1 MARKNEGEETPA
13 SQTFHDT
20 ANQVSQSIRDA
31 SSQVRDA
38 AAEKIGQIRDN
49 ANEYYEQ
56 GKQRRPGMGARLGR
70 LHPRKAP
77 PIAPDRSGRWDVA
90 GRFVEAELGRVRE
103 SSQEP
108 RARSQ

>member
-1 MARKNEGEETPA
+1 MPRKNESEETSA

-31 SSQVRDA
+31 SSHVRDA

-56 GKQRRPGMGARLGR
+56 GKERAEEWEQGLEDYIREKPIQSLLIAAGVGMLLGV
-70 LHPRKAP
+70 LWK
-77 PIAPDRSGRWDVA
+77 RS
-90 GRFVEAELGRVRE
+90 
-103 SSQEP
+103 
-108 RARSQ
+108 

>member
-56 GKQRRPGMGARLGR
+56 GKQRAQEWEQGLEDYIREKPLQSLLIAAGVGMLLGV
-70 LHPRKAP
+70 LWK
-77 PIAPDRSGRWDVA
+77 RS
-90 GRFVEAELGRVRE
+90 
-103 SSQEP
+103 
-108 RARSQ
+108 

>member
-1 MARKNEGEETPA
+1 MPRKNESEETSA

-31 SSQVRDA
+31 SSHVRDA

-56 GKQRRPGMGARLGR
+56 GKEGAPGMGARPGR
-70 LHPRKAP
+70 LHPRKAH
-77 PIAPDRSGRWDVA
+77 PIASDRSRRWDVA

-108 RARSQ
+108 VARSQ